1 MKHAFLIIAHKNWN
15 QLILLLRQIDALNH
29 DIFIHVDKKAK
40 GVPVKRIKEAVRY
53 SKICIYSEYSVFWG
67 GYELVQTELFLYGKA
82 HAIGYDYY
90 HLLSGQ
96 DLLLVSPDK
105 FDTFFE
111 DNNGFEFIEFK
122 EDQLN
127 NDPEI

>member
-53 SKICIYSEYSVFWG
+53 SKICIYSEYSVFG
-67 GYELVQTELFLYGKA
+67 EDMNRFRRNCFYMEKPM
-82 HAIGYDYY
+82 
-90 HLLSGQ
+90 LLDMIIIIS
-96 DLLLVSPDK
+96 
-105 FDTFFE
+105 
-111 DNNGFEFIEFK
+111 
-122 EDQLN
+122 
-127 NDPEI
+127 